1 MTKSKPS
8 IQPNVTYRVANPKGI
23 PAVFNGDRIPIFRQM
38 VDGEMQTWFEGDI
51 YTGPAP
57 AEPLR
62 RGFIVEVPV
71 GEA

>member
-1 MTKSKPS
+1 MTKSKS
-8 IQPNVTYRVANPKGI
+8 TANVTYRVANPRGI
-23 PAVFNGDRIPIFRQM
+23 PAAINDDRIPIFRQM
-38 VDGEMQTWFEGDI
+38 VDDGEIQVWFEGDI
-51 YTGPAP
+51 YTGSAP